1 MRGAIRTVAGKE
13 IIDNLRDRR
22 AMSTALVMPLMGP
35 LTMLAFFFA
44 LKDADEKS
52 RAPKLPVI
60 GQANAPELVQWLERQ
75 GTTIVTLDA
84 PAGGGLPDGLDE
96 VESGTYDA
104 VLRIPPTFTE
114 ELRRGA
120 PAVVEVVCDPSR
132 QSSLA
137 TIGRVEGLLAAYGGQ
152 IGSLR
157 LMARGIDPGIVTAVR
172 AERVD
177 VGGRDA
183 KKALLLAS
191 LPLFLLMAAFV
202 GGTYVAIDLTAG
214 ERERGS
220 LESLLLNPVRTSS
233 LVIAK
238 VLATIVFGALAT
250 IVGLLAFSFIVPA
263 VPFAEIGIDLEI
275 PPLLSLKYAL
285 LFLPTI
291 VLAAA
296 LQVFVGTLSKTTKT
310 AQAALGILVI
320 GPMLPGV
327 IVSLFPQQPSLWK
340 CMVPCFGESILAL
353 RLLRGEPVELVHW
366 LANAGSDLAIA
377 AVLVAITTK
386 LFGAR
391 MLSS

>member
-1 MRGAIRTVAGKE
+1 MTRGAIRTVAGKE
-13 IIDNLRDRR
+13 IVDNLRDRR

-44 LKDADEKS
+44 LKDAEEKS

-60 GQANAPELVQWLERQ
+60 GQENAPELVQWLERQ
-75 GTTIVTLDA
+75 GTTIVTLEGADA
-84 PAGGGLPDGLDE
+84 TGEEE
-96 VESGTYDA
+96 VASGTYDA
-104 VLRIPPTFTE
+104 VLRIPRTFGD
-114 ELRRGA
+114 ELRRGV

-132 QSSLA
+132 QSAMA
-137 TIGRVEGLLAAYGGQ
+137 TIGRVEGLLGAYGGQ

-157 LMARGIDPGIVTAVR
+157 LMARGVDPGIVSAVR
-172 AERVD
+172 PERVD

-263 VPFAEIGIDLEI
+263 VPFDEIGIDLEI
-275 PPLLSLKYAL
+275 PPLLAVKYAV
-285 LFLPTI
+285 LFFPTI

-296 LQVFVGTLSKTTKT
+296 LQVFVGTISKTTKT

-353 RLLRGEPVELVHW
+353 RMLRGEDVELVHW
-366 LANAGSDLAIA
+366 IANAGCDLVLAAI
-377 AVLVAITTK
+377 LVAVTTK

>member
-1 MRGAIRTVAGKE
+1 MKGAIRTVAGKE
-13 IIDNLRDRR
+13 IVDNLRDRR
-22 AMSTALVMPLMGP
+22 AMSTALIMPLMGP

-44 LKDADEKS
+44 LKDAEEKS

-60 GQANAPELVQWLERQ
+60 GRENAPELVQWLERQ
-75 GTTIVTLDA
+75 GTSIVVLEGRDGA
-84 PAGGGLPDGLDE
+84 PPDGIDD
-96 VESGTYDA
+96 VASGTYDA
-104 VLRIPPTFTE
+104 VLRIPPTFGD
-114 ELRRGA
+114 ELRKGA

-132 QSSLA
+132 QSAMA

-157 LMARGIDPGIVTAVR
+157 LMARGVDPGIVSAVR

-275 PPLLSLKYAL
+275 PPLLAVKYAV

-377 AVLVAITTK
+377 AVLIAVTTK
-386 LFGAR
+386 IFGAR

>member
-1 MRGAIRTVAGKE
+1 MKSEIRVVAGKE
-13 IIDNLRDRR
+13 IVDNLRDKR

-35 LTMLAFFFA
+35 LTLLAFFFF
-44 LKDADEKS
+44 LKEADEKA
-52 RAPKLPVI
+52 RAPTLPVI
-60 GQANAPELVQWLERQ
+60 GRENAPELVAFLERQ
-75 GTTIVTLDA
+75 GTAIEAPPADA
-84 PAGGGLPDGLDE
+84 EAA
-96 VESGTYDA
+96 VASGTVDA
-104 VLRIPPTFTE
+104 VLRIPSDFGE
-114 ELRRGA
+114 HLRKGT
-120 PAVVEVVCDPSR
+120 PAVVEVVCDATR
-132 QSSLA
+132 QSA
-137 TIGRVEGLLAAYGGQ
+137 VPTIARVEGMLAAYGGQ

-157 LMARGIDPGIVTAVR
+157 LMARGVDPGIVSAVR
-172 AERVD
+172 TERVD

-250 IVGLLAFSFIVPA
+250 LVGLSAFAVVVPA
-263 VPFAEIGIDLEI
+263 VPFDEIGMDIAI
-275 PPLLSLKYAL
+275 PPSLALKYVV
-285 LFLPTI
+285 LFFPTI
-291 VLAAA
+291 VMAAA
-296 LQVFVGTLSKTTKT
+296 LQVLVGTISKTTKT

-320 GPMLPGV
+320 GPMVPGL
-327 IVSLFPQQPSLWK
+327 IVSLFPQQPTLWK
-340 CMVPCFGESILAL
+340 CMVPAFGESILAL
-353 RLLRGEPVELVHW
+353 RMLRGEPVELVHW
-366 LANAGSDLAIA
+366 IANAGSNLVLA
-377 AVLVAITTK
+377 AVLVVVTTK